1 MIQSMTGFGRSSAG
15 RGNNKISVSI
25 RCVNGKVLDLK
36 IRGLDLEYSLEKSIR
51 DMLSEKIIR
60 GTVHIN
66 FESDSS
72 LDSQD
77 FIFNESRLKLLIT
90 TLATIEKK
98 YGHKLNIN
106 EIITSN
112 DLFMSNESKK
122 NDSKLILRTVRDAS
136 NKVIKMRKTEGA
148 ALKDDILK
156 RIALLK
162 KILSTI
168 EKQIPLEHKKRI
180 KKLKN
185 RISDLLKDFQVD
197 DLRMNQEI
205 AHLVDKA
212 DITEEV
218 VRLKSHFLQFE
229 KIVRG
234 SKPAGKSLNFLLQEI
249 SREINTI
256 GSKSFSE
263 KVVKHVIGMKEE
275 SEKIR
280 EQIQNILWK
289 I

>member
-36 IRGLDLEYSLEKSIR
+36 IRGLELEYSLEKSIR

-72 LDSQD
+72 LNSQD

-112 DLFMSNESKK
+112 DLFMSNESKI
-122 NDSKLILRTVRDAS
+122 NDSKLILRAIRDAS

-280 EQIQNILWK
+280 EQIQNIL
-289 I
+289 

>member
-1 MIQSMTGFGRSSAG
+1 
-15 RGNNKISVSI
+15 
-25 RCVNGKVLDLK
+25 
-36 IRGLDLEYSLEKSIR
+36 
-51 DMLSEKIIR
+51 
-60 GTVHIN
+60 
-66 FESDSS
+66 
-72 LDSQD
+72 
-77 FIFNESRLKLLIT
+77 
-90 TLATIEKK
+90 
-98 YGHKLNIN
+98 
-106 EIITSN
+106 
-112 DLFMSNESKK
+112 
-122 NDSKLILRTVRDAS
+122 
-136 NKVIKMRKTEGA
+136 MRKTEGA

-280 EQIQNILWK
+280 EQIQNIL
-289 I
+289 

>member
-72 LDSQD
+72 LNSQD

-112 DLFMSNESKK
+112 DLFMSNESKI
-122 NDSKLILRTVRDAS
+122 NDSKLILRAIRDAS

-256 GSKSFSE
+256 GSKSFSD

-280 EQIQNILWK
+280 EQIQNIL
-289 I
+289 

>member
-36 IRGLDLEYSLEKSIR
+36 IRGLELEYSLEKSIR

-72 LDSQD
+72 LNSQD

-122 NDSKLILRTVRDAS
+122 NDSKLILRTIRDAS

-212 DITEEV
+212 DVTEEV

-234 SKPAGKSLNFLLQEI
+234 SKPAGKTLNFLLQEI
-249 SREINTI
+249 SREINTL

-263 KVVKHVIGMKEE
+263 KVVKHVIVMKEE

-280 EQIQNILWK
+280 EQIQNIL
-289 I
+289 

>member
-72 LDSQD
+72 LNSQD

-98 YGHKLNIN
+98 YGHKLDIN

-148 ALKDDILK
+148 VLKDDILK

-168 EKQIPLEHKKRI
+168 EQQIPLEHKKRI

-263 KVVKHVIGMKEE
+263 KVVKHVIEMKEE

-280 EQIQNILWK
+280 EQIQNIL
-289 I
+289 

>member
-1 MIQSMTGFGRSSAG
+1 MTGFGRSSAG

-25 RCVNGKVLDLK
+25 RCVNGKVLDVK
-36 IRGLDLEYSLEKSIR
+36 IRGLELEYSLEKSIR

-72 LDSQD
+72 LNSQD

-280 EQIQNILWK
+280 EQIQNIL
-289 I
+289 

>member
-72 LDSQD
+72 LNSQD

-112 DLFMSNESKK
+112 DLFMSNESKI
-122 NDSKLILRTVRDAS
+122 NDSKLILRAIRDAS

-148 ALKDDILK
+148 VLKDDILK

-185 RISDLLKDFQVD
+185 RISDLLKDFQID

-256 GSKSFSE
+256 GSKSFSD

-280 EQIQNILWK
+280 EQIQNIL
-289 I
+289 

>member
-72 LDSQD
+72 LNSQD

-256 GSKSFSE
+256 GSKSFSD

-280 EQIQNILWK
+280 EQIQNIL
-289 I
+289 

>member
-72 LDSQD
+72 LNSQD

-280 EQIQNILWK
+280 EQIQNIL
-289 I
+289 

>member
-72 LDSQD
+72 LNSQD

-122 NDSKLILRTVRDAS
+122 NDSKLILRTIRDAS

-280 EQIQNILWK
+280 EQIQNIL
-289 I
+289 

>member
-25 RCVNGKVLDLK
+25 RCVNGKVLDVK
-36 IRGLDLEYSLEKSIR
+36 IRGLELEYSLEKSIR

-72 LDSQD
+72 LNSQD

-122 NDSKLILRTVRDAS
+122 NDSKLILRTVREAS

-280 EQIQNILWK
+280 EQIQNIL
-289 I
+289 

>member
-25 RCVNGKVLDLK
+25 RCLNGKVLDLK

-72 LDSQD
+72 LNSQD

-280 EQIQNILWK
+280 EQIQNIL
-289 I
+289 

>member
-148 ALKDDILK
+148 ALEDDILK

-197 DLRMNQEI
+197 ELRMNQEI

-280 EQIQNILWK
+280 EQIQNIL
-289 I
+289 

>member
-72 LDSQD
+72 LNSQD

-122 NDSKLILRTVRDAS
+122 NDSKLILRTIRDAS

-263 KVVKHVIGMKEE
+263 KVVKRVIVMKEE

-280 EQIQNILWK
+280 EQIQNIL
-289 I
+289 

>member
-25 RCVNGKVLDLK
+25 RCVNGKVLDVK
-36 IRGLDLEYSLEKSIR
+36 IRGLELEYSLEKSIR

-280 EQIQNILWK
+280 EQIQNIL
-289 I
+289 

>member
-25 RCVNGKVLDLK
+25 RCVNGKVLDVK
-36 IRGLDLEYSLEKSIR
+36 IRGLELEYSLEKSIR

-72 LDSQD
+72 LNSQD

-212 DITEEV
+212 DVTEEV

-280 EQIQNILWK
+280 EQIQNIL
-289 I
+289 

>member
-72 LDSQD
+72 LNSQD

-148 ALKDDILK
+148 VLKDDILK

-280 EQIQNILWK
+280 EQIQNIL
-289 I
+289 

>member
-1 MIQSMTGFGRSSAG
+1 MIQSMTGFGRSPAG

-25 RCVNGKVLDLK
+25 RCVNGKVLDFK

-66 FESDSS
+66 FESDSN
-72 LDSQD
+72 LNSQD
-77 FIFNESRLKLLIT
+77 FIFNESRLKLLIA

-122 NDSKLILRTVRDAS
+122 NDSKLILRAVRDAS
-136 NKVIKMRKTEGA
+136 NKVIKMRKAEGA

-168 EKQIPLEHKKRI
+168 EKQIPIEHKKRI

-280 EQIQNILWK
+280 EQIQNIL
-289 I
+289 

>member
-15 RGNNKISVSI
+15 RGNNKISISI

-72 LDSQD
+72 LNSQD

-112 DLFMSNESKK
+112 DLFMSNESKI
-122 NDSKLILRTVRDAS
+122 NDSKLILRAIRDAS

-148 ALKDDILK
+148 VLKDDILK

-280 EQIQNILWK
+280 EQIQNIL
-289 I
+289 

>member
-15 RGNNKISVSI
+15 KGNNKISVSI
-25 RCVNGKVLDLK
+25 RCVNGKVLDVK
-36 IRGLDLEYSLEKSIR
+36 IRGLELEYSLEKSIR

-77 FIFNESRLKLLIT
+77 FIFNENRLKLLIT

-280 EQIQNILWK
+280 EQIQNIL
-289 I
+289 